1 MKRRRSHVV
10 RAVVIACAVA
20 SALCGTA
27 AGGAAGTTAKAST
40 AASEGLVVRAHSDAI
55 FLDRM
60 KRGDDPYTT
69 AQCQLSLEVS
79 CYVPSQIQQAY
90 SLKGLYGKNIT
101 GKGTKIVIVD
111 PYGSP
116 TIGSDLAAF
125 DAGTGLPGA
134 WMKIIHLG
142 KMPAYDSTNLDMVG
156 WAGETTLD
164 VEWAH
169 AIAPGA
175 GIVLV
180 EAANDQNQTL
190 ISAVEYAVRH
200 RLGDVVSESWGSVEP
215 AIGSRDIKKL
225 QGVYSAAIKER
236 MTMVASAGDVGV
248 TGVEPNGTSFYSYP
262 VASWPATD
270 PDVTAV
276 GGTSLNLDANGNRL
290 SADTSWND
298 TYNSAVNSL
307 LYDSAPPAPTATGGG
322 KSRIYLRPSFQ
333 ERLSKVEGVHRGIP
347 DISMSASCTGTIEIY
362 QSFIGQPT
370 GWNPVCGT
378 SESAPIFAGIV
389 ALAAQVA
396 GHPLGLINPAI
407 YKLAAEHAK
416 GIVLVTSGNNTVG
429 FDSGTSTVTVH
440 GYYAKHGY
448 SLVAGVGTINA
459 EYFVPE
465 LAHLR

>member
-1 MKRRRSHVV
+1 
-10 RAVVIACAVA
+10 
-20 SALCGTA
+20 
-27 AGGAAGTTAKAST
+27 
-40 AASEGLVVRAHSDAI
+40 
-55 FLDRM
+55 M

-69 AQCQLSLEVS
+69 AQCQASLQVS

-90 SLKGLYGKNIT
+90 SLKGLYRKNIT

-116 TIGSDLAAF
+116 TISADLSAF

-134 WMKIIHLG
+134 WMKIIRLG
-142 KMPAYDSTNLDMVG
+142 KVRAYDSTNFDMVG

-190 ISAVEYAVRH
+190 INAVRYAVRH

-215 AIGSRDIKKL
+215 AIGSRAIDQL
-225 QGVYSAAIKER
+225 QGVYSAAIKEG
-236 MTMVASAGDVGV
+236 MTMVASAGDVGA
-248 TGVEPNGTSFYSYP
+248 TGVKPNGTTFYSYP

-276 GGTSLNLDANGNRL
+276 GGTSLNLDANGSRL
-290 SADTSWND
+290 SADKSWND
-298 TYNSAVNSL
+298 TYNAAVNGL
-307 LYDSAPPAPTATGGG
+307 LYNSAPPSPTATGGG
-322 KSRIYLRPSFQ
+322 KSRIYRRPSFQ
-333 ERLSKVEGVHRGIP
+333 EHLSKLEDDHRGIP
-347 DISMSASCTGTIEIY
+347 DLSMSASCTGTIEVY
-362 QSFIGQPT
+362 QSFIGQPA

-378 SESAPIFAGIV
+378 SESAPMFAGIV
-389 ALAAQVA
+389 ALAAQLA

-407 YKLAAEHAK
+407 YELAAKHAK
-416 GIVLVTSGNNTVG
+416 GIVLVTSGNNTVAFG
-429 FDSGTSTVTVH
+429 SGTRTVTVH

-459 EYFVPE
+459 QYFVPE